1 MRPVLKTS
9 LAWQQRMPRRTAR
22 SDNKDTEFTR
32 PCLKKKSLAASL
44 CPRAGDVEK
53 VGGSLEFAWDKTQDF
68 RSREL
73 CSFKARSTCPL
84 MTVQRQ
90 IYSQWK
96 RATPSRE
103 GHLGLVGGPGRSPR
117 MHFARDPPSLAW
129 MGTHC
134 QKSLPWELHEGLIH
148 RVHPGPWLRP
158 PRLQPRSRHSSPCL
172 SGSREATKVKKKI
185 IFIKMKFT

>member
-9 LAWQQRMPRRTAR
+9 LAWQRRMPRRTAR

-44 CPRAGDVEK
+44 CPGAGDVEK

-68 RSREL
+68 RSREH
-73 CSFKARSTCPL
+73 CSFKARGTRPL
-84 MTVQRQ
+84 TTVQRQ

-129 MGTHC
+129 VPTVKRACRGSFMRTSHTEFIQGH
-134 QKSLPWELHEGLIH
+134 G
-148 RVHPGPWLRP
+148 
-158 PRLQPRSRHSSPCL
+158 SSPP
-172 SGSREATKVKKKI
+172 GSSQGQGIPLHAFLAAGRPQK
-185 IFIKMKFT
+185 